1 MAGIEDRVNN
11 WLKNPW
17 TLAHRPFKVVDNV
30 YFVGT
35 SWVSAFLLNTQKG
48 LVLIDCAMQETLYL
62 LVDSIRELG
71 FNPRQIKKLLLTH
84 GHFDHCGAARAI
96 KEMSGCE
103 IWLGKDDEYFFTER
117 RDLIAFE
124 DHVSGFPI
132 DRFFNYSSTI
142 DLGNF
147 VLRPVHCP
155 GHTPGTTSIFFDV
168 DHRGK
173 KLSCALHG
181 GLGNGVLTRDYLAKK
196 NLPLETRD
204 IYLRSLDQVV
214 DAKVDVVLPSHAG
227 HCVGHDFFAIADQ
240 DDGSGAGFI
249 DPTAWQRMLL
259 GKRKELL
266 DLIQTEG

>member
-1 MAGIEDRVNN
+1 
-11 WLKNPW
+11 
-17 TLAHRPFKVVDNV
+17 
-30 YFVGT
+30 
-35 SWVSAFLLNTQKG
+35 
-48 LVLIDCAMQETLYL
+48 
-62 LVDSIRELG
+62 
-71 FNPRQIKKLLLTH
+71 
-84 GHFDHCGAARAI
+84 
-96 KEMSGCE
+96 MSGCE

-181 GLGNGVLTRDYLAKK
+181 GLGNGVLTRDYLAAKK
-196 NLPLETRD
+196 IFRWRRETF
-204 IYLRSLDQVV
+204 ICGVWSGCGCQGGCCST
-214 DAKVDVVLPSHAG
+214 SHAG

-249 DPTAWQRMLL
+249 DPTAWKRMLL

>member
-117 RDLIAFE
+117 RE
-124 DHVSGFPI
+124 
-132 DRFFNYSSTI
+132 
-142 DLGNF
+142 
-147 VLRPVHCP
+147 
-155 GHTPGTTSIFFDV
+155 
-168 DHRGK
+168 
-173 KLSCALHG
+173 LH
-181 GLGNGVLTRDYLAKK
+181 LK
-196 NLPLETRD
+196 
-204 IYLRSLDQVV
+204 IMSLDSPLIGFSIIRVP
-214 DAKVDVVLPSHAG
+214 LIWEIS
-227 HCVGHDFFAIADQ
+227 FFARSIVPGIHLERLQ
-240 DDGSGAGFI
+240 FSLMWIIGA
-249 DPTAWQRMLL
+249 
-259 GKRKELL
+259 KN
-266 DLIQTEG
+266 

>member
-196 NLPLETRD
+196 K
-204 IYLRSLDQVV
+204 S
-214 DAKVDVVLPSHAG
+214 SAG
-227 HCVGHDFFAIADQ
+227 DERHLSAES
-240 DDGSGAGFI
+240 GSGCGCQGGCCSTLSCWALCR
-249 DPTAWQRMLL
+249 P
-259 GKRKELL
+259 
-266 DLIQTEG
+266 

>member
-1 MAGIEDRVNN
+1 M
-11 WLKNPW
+11 
-17 TLAHRPFKVVDNV
+17 
-30 YFVGT
+30 
-35 SWVSAFLLNTQKG
+35 
-48 LVLIDCAMQETLYL
+48 
-62 LVDSIRELG
+62 
-71 FNPRQIKKLLLTH
+71 
-84 GHFDHCGAARAI
+84 
-96 KEMSGCE
+96 
-103 IWLGKDDEYFFTER
+103 GKDDEYFFTER

-249 DPTAWQRMLL
+249 DPTAWKRMLL